1 MGWCGNAESRPLWLY
16 SLCVTLTATPT
27 DLVDLEHGRFLT
39 FSLSLFPQVK
49 KMARKQNIES
59 NNNNSNSSNNNSSGN
74 GGGGGGE
81 SKKTG
86 QKAGQK
92 RKSKEEDSDSSDCA
106 MNPSSNDSGLPS
118 KSRGFTA
125 INIPDVIVEIKT
137 LFVREYCVDNNFS
150 LRVVCV
156 LKKNIKT
163 KHQAG
168 ECTNDIASGD
178 LFAHFLPLSS
188 SHGVSFISP
197 NRMTH
202 PPPKHT
208 HLSAPIPFTHPLFYM
223 FQCIYIY
230 IEQKPSLNEND
241 RKDENTLSFCAF
253 RLHVHHPG
261 SGRVSVPGHPDGT
274 GGQRGGTRPHVAGG
288 SERPPQPGLH
298 GSDHQPH
305 RQTLFH
311 AHFLLQR
318 RVTWSPAADVV
329 KYSGHLVKCRAQDW
343 CTQCCWIVQRYFGE
357 TVFIKFFHKSSMTFR
372 WK

>member
-1 MGWCGNAESRPLWLY
+1 M
-16 SLCVTLTATPT
+16 TLTATPT

-118 KSRGFTA
+118 KSRGFSA

-137 LFVREYCVDNNFS
+137 LFFREYCVDNNFS

-178 LFAHFLPLSS
+178 LFAHFLPLEFFSRS
-188 SHGVSFISP
+188 
-197 NRMTH
+197 
-202 PPPKHT
+202 
-208 HLSAPIPFTHPLFYM
+208 
-223 FQCIYIY
+223 
-230 IEQKPSLNEND
+230 
-241 RKDENTLSFCAF
+241 
-253 RLHVHHPG
+253 
-261 SGRVSVPGHPDGT
+261 
-274 GGQRGGTRPHVAGG
+274 
-288 SERPPQPGLH
+288 
-298 GSDHQPH
+298 
-305 RQTLFH
+305 
-311 AHFLLQR
+311 
-318 RVTWSPAADVV
+318 
-329 KYSGHLVKCRAQDW
+329 
-343 CTQCCWIVQRYFGE
+343 
-357 TVFIKFFHKSSMTFR
+357 FFHFTQ
-372 WK
+372 